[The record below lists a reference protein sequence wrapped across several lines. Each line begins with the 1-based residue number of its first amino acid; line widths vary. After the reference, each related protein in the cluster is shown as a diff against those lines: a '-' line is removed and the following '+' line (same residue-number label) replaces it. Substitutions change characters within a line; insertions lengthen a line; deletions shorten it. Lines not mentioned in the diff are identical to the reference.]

1 MATNVQL
8 IMCIRSLS
16 MVGETASESDGE
28 SEPFGSGFAEEG

>member
-1 MATNVQL
+1 
-8 IMCIRSLS
+8 